1 MRTTSLTR
9 FAWLSITAALITIGL
24 KAGAYL
30 LTGSVG
36 LLSDAME
43 SGVNLIAAIVAL
55 VALTVAAQP
64 PDDQHEYGHD
74 KAEYF
79 SSGTEGALILVAAAS
94 IAWTSVERL
103 LNPRPIEQLGIGLA
117 VSVVASLVN
126 LVVARILLQAG
137 RQYNSITLEAD
148 AHHLMTD
155 VWTSVG
161 VVVGVAAVGL
171 TGWGWLDPVI
181 ALAVAVNIVWTGFTL
196 LRRSAGGL
204 MDTALATEDRLKL
217 DEILNAH
224 IGDGIVFHA
233 IRTRQ
238 AGSRRFVTFH
248 VLVPGN
254 WSV

>member
-1 MRTTSLTR
+1 
-9 FAWLSITAALITIGL
+9 
-24 KAGAYL
+24 
-30 LTGSVG
+30 
-36 LLSDAME
+36 
-43 SGVNLIAAIVAL
+43 

-137 RQYNSITLEAD
+137 RQYNSIMLEAD
-148 AHHLMTD
+148 ARHLMTD

-161 VVVGVAAVGL
+161 VVFGVAAVGL

-181 ALAVAVNIVWTGFTL
+181 ALAVAANIVWTGFTL

-224 IGDGIVFHA
+224 IDDGIVFHA

-254 WSV
+254 WSVRRGHTLLEQIEKEVREALPNTIIDTHLEPLEDPVSWQHDAAAPHEAPSETSD